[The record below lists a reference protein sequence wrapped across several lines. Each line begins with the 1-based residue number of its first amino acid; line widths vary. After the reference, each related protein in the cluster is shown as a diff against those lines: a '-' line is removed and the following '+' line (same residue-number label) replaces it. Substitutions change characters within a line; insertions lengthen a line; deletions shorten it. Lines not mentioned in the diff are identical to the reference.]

1 MLAQGNQTAG
11 SRKYFVGEQ
20 AWRSGTVVVDPARQF
35 DFFLHRAVEVQ
46 FPLRTGKGRLPPF
59 KQRTNLV
66 ACQAGNDDP
75 AVRTFHNAGSLD
87 CVPGRVYPEGNW
99 HDLGEPGKPSTRWI

>member
-75 AVRTFHNAGSLD
+75 AVRRLHNARSEESRVGKE
-87 CVPGRVYPEGNW
+87 CVCTSR
-99 HDLGEPGKPSTRWI
+99 TRWSRYISKKKT